1 MKKITIAVLIIF
13 GLVYLT
19 SWRNFAPSNNGV
31 AVTTGIASV
40 KSLSESILSSGNLVY
55 DKQIQIRSEVIGIVS
70 KVFVEEGDFVNKGQT
85 LLELDQ
91 TTFKADVADNQASV
105 NAHLFDIELLLEE
118 DIETTRQLELSK
130 KLGLKSA
137 LSLNEIKK
145 LQSES
150 RISKIRI
157 KSAKELLN
165 RKIALLNNAQAR
177 LNKTIFK
184 APITGVVSQIDVKVG
199 ETVISGTTNII
210 GSSLMTLIDP
220 NSAIVKL
227 KVDEADI
234 GNVFPGQEVEVYTSA
249 NPKSAIKGKV
259 TKISSTA
266 QKESGNQ
273 GLFFYVDAKINK
285 NNNIFS
291 GMSCR
296 ADIIIE
302 NTEPSIT
309 VPISAIQNGT
319 DLEFVWLVKNNVAT
333 RQEVTTGMAND
344 IDQVI
349 VSGLREGD
357 RVVTGSA
364 RTMKNLIE
372 GTVLEFNNE
381 VL

>member
-1 MKKITIAVLIIF
+1 M
-13 GLVYLT
+13 
-19 SWRNFAPSNNGV
+19 
-31 AVTTGIASV
+31 
-40 KSLSESILSSGNLVY
+40 
-55 DKQIQIRSEVIGIVS
+55 
-70 KVFVEEGDFVNKGQT
+70 
-85 LLELDQ
+85 
-91 TTFKADVADNQASV
+91 

-234 GNVFPGQEVEVYTSA
+234 GNVFSGQEVEVYTSA

-319 DLEFVWLVKNNVAT
+319 DLEFVWLVKNNIAT

>member
-319 DLEFVWLVKNNVAT
+319 DLEFVWLVKNNIAT

>member
-349 VSGLREGD
+349 VSGLRAGD